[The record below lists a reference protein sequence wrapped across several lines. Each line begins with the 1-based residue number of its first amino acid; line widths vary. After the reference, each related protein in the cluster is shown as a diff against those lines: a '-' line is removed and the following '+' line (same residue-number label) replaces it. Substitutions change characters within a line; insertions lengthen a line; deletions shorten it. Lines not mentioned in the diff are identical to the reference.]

1 MHGRLPKAFVD
12 WRNDLILSWGCH
24 HPSVHKKRIWKLPV
38 VGEPSDGHLLVC
50 FSKVLTVKPDCIHGS
65 YFTGKISITSLPENQ
80 MLLYMLEKQHNLR
93 APQSR
98 ARQSDSYTVFK
109 READICC
116 THVPNVDPGPG
127 WILRG
132 ARSGKKIFIFTL
144 CRELDLWSSFVAQLV
159 KDPELPQLRHSLQLQ
174 CGLNPLPG
182 TFHLPWVWP
191 NSPRPPQIYI
201 CRVEIGNMYQRNKRQ
216 CSVEVVCFESSLHHL
231 LSLFSAYFLILKV
244 SYKYYC
250 FSSKTGISKPFW
262 KGLDCKYFRL
272 RGPCNLCCNFSAI
285 VVRKHL
291 YPTLSGQSCVPI
303 KLSL

>member
-1 MHGRLPKAFVD
+1 MTPRFIVFHRTPGFSQHTSMVGLPKAFVD

-159 KDPELPQLRHSLQLQ
+159 KDLGVPKLWPRSKLRAWVRSLAWKLPDATSAAKKKKKEH
-174 CGLNPLPG
+174 
-182 TFHLPWVWP
+182 HP
-191 NSPRPPQIYI
+191 NSPSQVHIQKLCHFRRQLIGTRCSIWVKPQKGRQGFI
-201 CRVEIGNMYQRNKRQ
+201 EIELDSLPKNKRKN
-216 CSVEVVCFESSLHHL
+216 SVF
-231 LSLFSAYFLILKV
+231 
-244 SYKYYC
+244 
-250 FSSKTGISKPFW
+250 
-262 KGLDCKYFRL
+262 
-272 RGPCNLCCNFSAI
+272 
-285 VVRKHL
+285 
-291 YPTLSGQSCVPI
+291 
-303 KLSL
+303 